1 MNATEILLLLI
12 LGFVAFVVFR
22 LIARSITGNAGKTGD
37 ARLKR
42 IQTASW
48 WIQLLTVFSF
58 LMGVYW
64 ILAFLFG
71 WPFFFQHKLRL
82 VISHSHIYTSPA
94 EMPQAVLAWWSVKMG
109 LTFFCYGVMFS
120 LFRLY
125 QKGILFSAKNVR
137 HIHSL
142 AYYLIANWLV
152 DYQLQS
158 TLHDMDLSTTPLFV
172 GLLIIFVAWIM
183 EEGRKI
189 QEEQELTV

>member
-1 MNATEILLLLI
+1 
-12 LGFVAFVVFR
+12 
-22 LIARSITGNAGKTGD
+22 
-37 ARLKR
+37 
-42 IQTASW
+42 
-48 WIQLLTVFSF
+48 
-58 LMGVYW
+58 
-64 ILAFLFG
+64 
-71 WPFFFQHKLRL
+71 
-82 VISHSHIYTSPA
+82 
-94 EMPQAVLAWWSVKMG
+94 MPQAVLAWWSVKMG

-183 EEGRKI
+183 DEGRKI